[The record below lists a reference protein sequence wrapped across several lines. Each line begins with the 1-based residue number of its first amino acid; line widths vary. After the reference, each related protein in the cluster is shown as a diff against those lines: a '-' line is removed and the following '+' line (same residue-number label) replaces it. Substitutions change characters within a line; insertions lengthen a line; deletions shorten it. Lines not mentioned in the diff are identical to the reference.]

1 MNWYVIAGICLII
14 VCIINLLRNEL
25 KKFKVVR
32 YTIPMW
38 KSGEAIKEGKKLT
51 KVCRFVFVSDLHNN
65 SFGKENEQLLAAI
78 DEANPDF
85 VVSAGDMLVAKP
97 GKSMDA
103 AIHFI
108 EQISKKYPIYY
119 GNGNHEYRLRIYPE
133 KYGDMYDR
141 YKEVLDN
148 CGIHH
153 LENDDITLQFGKRKI
168 NICGLEIDRYY
179 YKRFK
184 KITMSEEYV
193 ESEVGR
199 KKNMFTILIAHNPAY
214 FSQYANWGAD
224 VTLSGHVHGGVV
236 RLPKLGGVISP
247 QFRFFPKYSGGLYKL
262 DGKYMILSKG
272 LGTHTIPVR
281 IGNRAELIVVDLVD
295 IDNK

>member
-1 MNWYVIAGICLII
+1 MNGCTIAGICLIMI
-14 VCIINLLRNEL
+14 CIISLIKNEL

-38 KSGEAIKEGKKLT
+38 RDKGAVKEGNKL
-51 KVCRFVFVSDLHNN
+51 KRVCRFVFVSDLHNH
-65 SFGKENEQLLAAI
+65 SFGKDNEQLLTAI
-78 DEANPDF
+78 DEAQPDF
-85 VVSAGDMLVAKP
+85 VVSAGDMIIAKP
-97 GKSMDA
+97 GKSMDT
-103 AIHFI
+103 AIHFM
-108 EQISKKYPIYY
+108 EQLAKKYPVYY

-141 YKEVLDN
+141 YKAVLDRL
-148 CGIHH
+148 GVYH
-153 LENDDITLQFGKRKI
+153 LENENITLQFENRKI

-184 KITMSEEYV
+184 KITMPEEYV
-193 ESEVGR
+193 AGEVGK

-214 FSQYANWGAD
+214 FPQYAKWGAD

-236 RLPKLGGVISP
+236 RLPKIGGVISP
-247 QFRFFPKYSGGLYKL
+247 QFRLFPKYSGGLYQA
-262 DGKYMILSKG
+262 DGKYMILSCG

-295 IDNK
+295 IDNR